1 MLLLLSVVFAAGLLL
16 LWCSGITL
24 ADDGA
29 VFGADAVVG
38 GTFVLVPGVA
48 VAGSAVAAFVLSCC
62 S

>member
-16 LWCSGITL
+16 LWCSGITV

-29 VFGADAVVG
+29 VLGAVSVVG
-38 GTFVLVPGVA
+38 GTFVLVPGV